1 MYTEILS
8 RIDGIHVFP
17 VLSLVLFVA
26 VFTGV
31 LVWVARAD
39 ARELAHRAAMPLDA
53 GDTPADTASASRRS
67 A

>member
-8 RIDGIHVFP
+8 RIEGIHVFP
-17 VLSLVLFVA
+17 VLSLILFVA

-31 LVWVARAD
+31 LVWVVRAD
-39 ARELAHRAAMPLDA
+39 ARELMRRAAMPLDA
-53 GDTPADTASASRRS
+53 HDAPVDPAPVSRRS